1 MCESY
6 IKLLKSMILDRR
18 LQFAVEL
25 MKKLNKILDIKIKLL
40 TVFHS
45 QIDGQN
51 EQINQ
56 ELE

>member
-1 MCESY
+1 
-6 IKLLKSMILDRR
+6 MILDRR